1 MTAMYQCKDCL
12 NLFVQPF
19 VCTSCGA
26 EKLYDVT
33 VRSQAMQIER
43 LHKLLAECHAELASN
58 LSQIMDDYQNIPPD
72 GEGMAEAKMWID
84 RLTALLSRIVAAV
97 KS

>member
-1 MTAMYQCKDCL
+1 MSQCPDCR
-12 NLFVQPF
+12 NEFVQPF
-19 VCTSCGA
+19 VCATCGA

-43 LHKLLAECHAELASN
+43 LHKLLAECYAELTSN
-58 LSQIMDDYQNIPPD
+58 LSQIMNDYENIPPD

-84 RLTALLSRIVAAV
+84 RLTALLSRIDAAV
-97 KS
+97 QR